1 MRLKN
6 VLRLTFIALT
16 LIPIFIVSVLF
27 YKSGFELS
35 KQTYSNN
42 LNESINVQG
51 DYISQMIES
60 DMIYNSR
67 FAKKTLTE
75 YQNNK
80 NQNSINES
88 FNAYLDI
95 SEDKIAS
102 CMMLDE
108 NNELIYSTGEKRIV
122 DQIIS
127 QIPNQL
133 EKDMQEVREFS
144 FSENSYS
151 LGILTPVWVN
161 DTYQG
166 TMISVYN
173 ESFVFKIISNYYDIN
188 DTATYICR
196 ENGESIRYNGYSQLE
211 GTQIIKPE
219 HNVKNNALG
228 EVDSKV
234 NDENTFG
241 YYKSIRNTPWY
252 LVILVNDSLIY
263 SFTNQFIF
271 IYIII
276 IALILVSDIA
286 LAFYFTN
293 KLVQP
298 IRSLINVIE
307 EYQNNLDQ
315 NIVDNE
321 KNVGYY
327 ETKYLRSKFF
337 GLMNTISLVQHNF
350 KGIYQLYQSND
361 MGDTNI
367 DIDVKEQIIHS
378 NKDNFKEL
386 LSQIELNEDDCVVE
400 NFVKCF
406 CKEDEDKLR
415 LIFENMRDEHL
426 ATSAEIEVYTPN
438 LNQHWFHVV
447 VVPLYEDDR
456 LSRLFI
462 QLRDI
467 SSFKRQ
473 EMESNLQARR
483 DSLTGLYNRLGL
495 MDFVQNDVK
504 TKKHNSYAILFADMD
519 YFKLVND
526 CFGHSEGDKL
536 LMHIGDDLTNIVKEK
551 GIVSRLGGDEFVILL
566 PDPKDIQSIQDEIT
580 KALIYEY
587 VYKNEKFTISASI
600 GKATWNCHSS
610 SSFEE
615 ILKQADI
622 SMYETKRRLKK
633 GT

>member
-6 VLRLTFIALT
+6 VLRLAFIALT
-16 LIPIFIVSVLF
+16 LIPISIVSVLF

-35 KQTYSNN
+35 RETYSNN

-51 DYISQMIES
+51 DYISQTIES

-67 FAKKTLTE
+67 FAKKTLAV
-75 YQNNK
+75 YQRDKNK
-80 NQNSINES
+80 NSINES
-88 FNAYLDI
+88 FNTFLDS
-95 SEDKIAS
+95 SEDKIAT

-108 NNELIYSTGEKRIV
+108 NNELLYGTGEEKVV

-127 QIPNQL
+127 QIPNQST
-133 EKDMQEVREFS
+133 KDTQEVREFTTS
-144 FSENSYS
+144 KDSYS
-151 LGILTPVWVN
+151 LGILTPVWINGV
-161 DTYQG
+161 YQG
-166 TMISVYN
+166 TMVSVYN
-173 ESFVFKIISNYYDIN
+173 ESFVFKIISNYYDIS
-188 DTATYICR
+188 DTETYICR
-196 ENGESIRYNGYSQLE
+196 NNGESVRYNGYSQLE

-219 HNVKNNALG
+219 HNAKNNSSG
-228 EVDSKV
+228 EIDAKV
-234 NDENTFG
+234 NNENAFG

-271 IYIII
+271 VYIII
-276 IALILVSDIA
+276 IALILISDIA

-293 KLVQP
+293 KVVRP
-298 IRSLINVIE
+298 IRSLINVME

-321 KNVGYY
+321 TNVGYY
-327 ETKYLRSKFF
+327 ETRYLRSKFF

-361 MGDTNI
+361 MGDINI
-367 DIDVKEQIIHS
+367 DIDVKEQKIHS
-378 NKDNFKEL
+378 NKDSFTEL
-386 LSQIELNEDDCVVE
+386 LSQIELHEGDCVVE

-406 CKEDEDKLR
+406 CKKDEDKLR
-415 LIFENMRDEHL
+415 FIFENMRDEHL
-426 ATSAEIEVYTPN
+426 ATSAEIEVFTPN
-438 LNQHWFHVV
+438 LDEHWFHVV

-473 EMESNLQARR
+473 EIESNIQARR

-495 MDFVQNDVK
+495 LDFIHNDVEA
-504 TKKHNSYAILFADMD
+504 KKHNAYGILFADMD

-536 LMHIGDDLTNIVKEK
+536 LVRIADDLSNIIKEQ

-566 PDPKDIQSIQDEIT
+566 TDPKDIQRIQDEIT
-580 KALIYEY
+580 KALIYDY
-587 VYKNEKFTISASI
+587 VYQNKKFTISVSV
-600 GKATWNCHSS
+600 GKATWDCNSS
-610 SSFEE
+610 STFEE
-615 ILKQADI
+615 ILKQADT
-622 SMYETKRRLKK
+622 SMYETKRRLKI
-633 GT
+633 